1 MDNDEKKEKK
11 ETLDEETPEKQAKKS
26 KESPQEKTT
35 KKETAKKVDSGKE
48 KKAVKEPSK
57 KAKAE
62 TEKEKKS
69 AGGKSD
75 FLKPQLLLA
84 VIAVLAVAV
93 VVLGVLLATQSPAS
107 KQVTVDSDVVPP
119 VVATVNG
126 DEITSEQ
133 LFDAMYAQGGQDALN
148 GLVTRKLIIQKA
160 DQSGLVVSDE
170 EIDQEVQSIIDES
183 FQGSEDDF
191 RNALDFYGISYEAFR
206 DDAYLNLLVRKI
218 AMEDVDLS
226 DEALEEFFADNAS
239 LFEQREE
246 VEARHILVDSREE
259 AEEVI
264 TLLEEGGDFAALA
277 AEYSLDTSNKDS
289 GGYLGFFGREMMIL
303 EFEEVAF
310 DLDVGEISAP
320 VETDFGFHII
330 EVLDR
335 KEEVSVVFEDVQQE
349 VADTL
354 LDMKIPEVINELVQ
368 QLYEESEIEYFI

>member
-1 MDNDEKKEKK
+1 
-11 ETLDEETPEKQAKKS
+11 
-26 KESPQEKTT
+26 
-35 KKETAKKVDSGKE
+35 
-48 KKAVKEPSK
+48 
-57 KAKAE
+57 
-62 TEKEKKS
+62 
-69 AGGKSD
+69 
-75 FLKPQLLLA
+75 
-84 VIAVLAVAV
+84 
-93 VVLGVLLATQSPAS
+93 
-107 KQVTVDSDVVPP
+107 
-119 VVATVNG
+119 
-126 DEITSEQ
+126 
-133 LFDAMYAQGGQDALN
+133 
-148 GLVTRKLIIQKA
+148 
-160 DQSGLVVSDE
+160 LVVSDE
-170 EIDQEVQSIIDES
+170 EIDQEVQSIINES

-335 KEEVSVVFEDVQQE
+335 QEEVSVVFEDVQQE